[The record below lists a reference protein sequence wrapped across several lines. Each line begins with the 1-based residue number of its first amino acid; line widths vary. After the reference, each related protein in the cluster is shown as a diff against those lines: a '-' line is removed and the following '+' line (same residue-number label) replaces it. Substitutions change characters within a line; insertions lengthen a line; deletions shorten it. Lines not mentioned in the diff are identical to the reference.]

1 MKLDYGTQIS
11 PAPIELSCGTLRKP
25 TLADIAEISFD
36 KYDYYRFLLKM
47 TPKIFY
53 ENNAK
58 EELKE
63 YWKSLSDK
71 EKDDMTL
78 MDLIESNEELR
89 SIYLEMFEFFFKEFV
104 VYSEG
109 LFIFLRRKLE
119 NIEELTEEDF
129 RGAIS
134 KETLPQ
140 ILNIIQQICCISD
153 PEEDEKPKFKNDL
166 ARKLYEKMRKSDKE
180 NKGKADIN
188 FTIPNIISALS
199 SKHPSLNYTN
209 IWRLTVF
216 QLYDTFS
223 RVQTNS
229 MFDIDST
236 RVSVWGDEKKTF
248 NFALWYKN
256 EYDKK

>member
-89 SIYLEMFEFFFKEFV
+89 SIYLEMFEFFF
-104 VYSEG
+104 
-109 LFIFLRRKLE
+109 
-119 NIEELTEEDF
+119 
-129 RGAIS
+129 
-134 KETLPQ
+134 
-140 ILNIIQQICCISD
+140 
-153 PEEDEKPKFKNDL
+153 
-166 ARKLYEKMRKSDKE
+166 M
-180 NKGKADIN
+180 
-188 FTIPNIISALS
+188 
-199 SKHPSLNYTN
+199 
-209 IWRLTVF
+209 
-216 QLYDTFS
+216 
-223 RVQTNS
+223 
-229 MFDIDST
+229 
-236 RVSVWGDEKKTF
+236 
-248 NFALWYKN
+248 
-256 EYDKK
+256 